1 MQPTLDPLP
10 NQPTRFSHPSS
21 VEAPGPH
28 YLKNARRIRKA
39 GVDAFTAV
47 PMLPP
52 PRCRCLH
59 CGVDA
64 LTAVSARGTKI
75 PSHSALKVLSVVGR
89 PSSHGSSSSG
99 VRPLM
104 TAYSRPS
111 TVLLPLPLCRY
122 AVVRGGLA
130 AVRGAPDAV
139 ICSNILP

>member
-21 VEAPGPH
+21 VEEGW
-28 YLKNARRIRKA
+28 
-39 GVDAFTAV
+39 
-47 PMLPP
+47 
-52 PRCRCLH
+52 CRCLH
-59 CGVDA
+59 R
-64 LTAVSARGTKI
+64 SANAPTPATSMPPLRF
-75 PSHSALKVLSVVGR
+75 GR
-89 PSSHGSSSSG
+89 PSSHGSLPSG

-139 ICSNILP
+139 ICSHILP